1 MLLERLRKR
10 REERD
15 EREGGIGPENLLS
28 ARERLVRKGRLER
41 EKERVP
47 VREREGRE
55 REMTW
60 RCSEHLMPY
69 QEQ

>member
-10 REERD
+10 REERE
-15 EREGGIGPENLLS
+15 EREEGIEPENLLS

-41 EKERVP
+41 ERVP
-47 VREREGRE
+47 VREREVRL

-60 RCSEHLMPY
+60 RCWEHLIPY